1 MAARGTA
8 GERWKKLRAYALAL
22 PEAYEDFPWGDR
34 VVKVNKK
41 IFIFMGD
48 GGASEQQRIGI
59 KLSEAHDFALSIPGA
74 APSGYGLGR
83 AGWVSIPIGADA
95 LTVALLREWI
105 EESYRLVAPKR
116 LIVKLAAR

>member
-1 MAARGTA
+1 MAVRGKA
-8 GERWKKLRAYALAL
+8 VERWKKLRTFALAL

-74 APSGYGLGR
+74 APVGYGLGR
-83 AGWVSIPIGADA
+83 AGWVSIPIGADS
-95 LTVALLREWI
+95 LSVALLREWI